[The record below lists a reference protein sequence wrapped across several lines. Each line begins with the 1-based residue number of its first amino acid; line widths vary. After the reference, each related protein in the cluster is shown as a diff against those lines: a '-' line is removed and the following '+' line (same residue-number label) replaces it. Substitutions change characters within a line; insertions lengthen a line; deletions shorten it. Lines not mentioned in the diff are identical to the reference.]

1 MKDEANYQSLRFL
14 EKKQELREENVNKGD
29 NIMTK

>member
-1 MKDEANYQSLRFL
+1 MKGEANYWSLRFL